1 MTTEEK
7 FELLSEENQEKVI
20 DMIETLIASQQDHQ

>member
-7 FELLSEENQEKVI
+7 FELLTKENQEKII

>member
-7 FELLSEENQEKVI
+7 FELLTEENQEKVI